1 MKKKNCT
8 IVESYY
14 GETFSPDEDMRYE
27 KYRIMN
33 KLIYANYRFR
43 LDRPICKLNPI
54 DIEIAMGARFEV
66 AHMIDYEGVDVNL
79 PNELGIT
86 PLMTAICFRDYEIV
100 KMLIEKGAD
109 VNAIYKKENFSPLI
123 FACNTKKD
131 KIIEL
136 LLQNG
141 ADISI
146 KDRKGYD
153 PLQHIVSEGSNKN
166 ILSNYALG
174 FGELHYPFKNE
185 YDFPN
190 KPTKENVLKSI
201 DLLVDA
207 GIDINYVNTEN
218 NVCVNALSIALES
231 FQNNDYIIKKLIEK
245 GALKTAYEINPS
257 FIYAYQISLEFVGE
271 DIKARDLSELPRTA
285 LEYLYY
291 LRYLIRIKKNGIQVS
306 YQEDDNFKRSKTLK
320 KERKK

>member
-1 MKKKNCT
+1 MKEKNCT
-8 IVESYY
+8 IVERYY

-27 KYRIMN
+27 KYRTMN
-33 KLIYANYRFR
+33 KLIYENYRFC

-66 AHMIDYEGVDVNL
+66 AHMIDYEDADVNL

-86 PLMTAICFRDYEIV
+86 PLMTAIYFRDYEIA

-109 VNAIYKKENFSPLI
+109 VNAIYKKEHFSPLI

-131 KIIEL
+131 KIIYL

-141 ADISI
+141 ADINI
-146 KDRKGYD
+146 KDRRGYD
-153 PLQHIVSEGSNKN
+153 PLQHLVSDGSNEN

-174 FGELHYPFKNE
+174 FKELYYPFKNE
-185 YDFPN
+185 YEFPK
-190 KPTKENVLKSI
+190 KPTKENILKSI

-218 NVCVNALSIALES
+218 NACVNALSIVLES
-231 FQNNDYIIKKLIEK
+231 FKNNDYIIKKLIEK

-271 DIKARDLSELPRTA
+271 DIKVHDLSELPRTA

-291 LRYLIRIKKNGIQVS
+291 LRYLMRIKKNGIQVS
-306 YQEDDNFKRSKTLK
+306 YREDDNFKRPKTLK